1 MASVPI
7 SVAYVNHLHTDTSP
21 GKKTQV
27 TDFTEVTGR
36 DKIQL
41 ETQRRWPFHIKAQT
55 QSQHH
60 SLRPRSHPVSFR
72 SELNHK
78 LRLPR

>member
-55 QSQHH
+55 QSQTPQ
-60 SLRPRSHPVSFR
+60 SSPQKSS
-72 SELNHK
+72 
-78 LRLPR
+78 RLISK